1 MMKPQS
7 NKMQNKTW
15 RDQYHQ
21 DSISKFVENDETTK
35 QENAKE
41 HMKRPEPSK
50 QHKQICWNQN
60 NVKRTNEERNKPDAD
75 LENVACEL
83 SLNGRFTNLTTKL
96 PNLWTRPYTA
106 WLFGVS
112 NHTRTIFFSFWRISF
127 WEDRWVN
134 RKHMLAAAYHNP
146 L

>member
-1 MMKPQS
+1 MKPQS

-15 RDQYHQ
+15 RDQHHQ
-21 DSISKFVENDETTK
+21 DNISKFVENDETTK
-35 QENAKE
+35 QENAKQ

-83 SLNGRFTNLTTKL
+83 SLNGRNTNLTTKL
-96 PNLWTRPYTA
+96 PNLWTSLYTA
-106 WLFGVS
+106 WLYGGIQPYKNNLFLFLK
-112 NHTRTIFFSFWRISF
+112 N
-127 WEDRWVN
+127 
-134 RKHMLAAAYHNP
+134 
-146 L
+146 